1 MKKLHS
7 IMVVTACF
15 AATTLFQSCGK
26 WKDGS
31 ADASKDPSPTVH
43 YSLLD
48 TVDLSAD
55 ADSRMFIAL
64 DIEVPADE
72 TQPSAAMV
80 QIQDA
85 LKSLLFADR
94 FNQLPFDSAMAAYA
108 DYVGKNYKSEFVEQ
122 AQRLVS
128 DIRQTDDSL
137 LYVAE
142 PNEFENELYVSAG
155 VQYDSA
161 GVMSYSIERIIN
173 FGQATGMSRCT
184 YVNFDKTDGSII
196 DEERLFIDGYEADLT
211 HRLLSAIVDQTDE
224 VELIKDL
231 VDNDYEVQSIRPNNN
246 FYFSQEG
253 IVYMFNLTDLGP
265 YIPEGTQVVISWQ
278 NVKPL
283 LKDEWKHLAD

>member
-1 MKKLHS
+1 
-7 IMVVTACF
+7 MVVTACF
-15 AATTLFQSCGK
+15 AAATLFQSCGK
-26 WKDGS
+26 WKDGG
-31 ADASKDPSPTVH
+31 ADASKVPSPTVH